1 MKTLG
6 TCMILMS
13 VAAGCGAADD
23 RESGLNSPAQ
33 PSVTGGQLMLGSSGA
48 AVRAVNEYLKRFGY
62 FPSAELAAQYPA
74 WRPIVDQA
82 PADPSHYDEH
92 TAAAVRALQSNAGR
106 APTGVVDEATRVLL
120 AQPRCGVP
128 EGIERLD
135 ASDKFA
141 NHHTSW
147 AGRTSLTY
155 RLQNTDDVS
164 LPDARA
170 AVSAALSRW
179 SQQTNMTFSEV
190 GGAADIEIR
199 FSAIDGF
206 DGALGS
212 TTLPLG
218 GDVTLDT
225 AEIWSASPTLPAP
238 PDTTDLQYVLIH
250 ELGHALG
257 IRHSSVTNAVMYP
270 FYGPPVRGVAVDDKV
285 AVSALYDTFTA
296 MPGSA
301 KDIGIGASGHVW
313 IIGTDAHGN
322 GDFGIYNWSLG
333 SWRRAD
339 GGAIRIA
346 VSPTG
351 VPWVV
356 NAGGNIWRRTTNSA
370 TTGTWELMPGLATDI
385 GIGYDGSVWIVGSI
399 TAPAREGQIFK
410 FNGSGWDQANNGS
423 GVRISVGPSGD
434 PWILTSTAAIFHRNS
449 SSPFSGNWI
458 QQLGN
463 VYTFADVGVGPGN
476 YAWSPGFATT
486 GASALL
492 VRDEQTAFESA
503 PARAE
508 WVLANARFSNQT
520 RLINVAVDSTGS
532 PWVVAENGAIFRSTR

>member
-1 MKTLG
+1 MKTLS
-6 TCMILMS
+6 TCMVLMS
-13 VAAGCGAADD
+13 VAGCGAPDD
-23 RESGLNSPAQ
+23 RESGLNPPAQ

-62 FPSAELAAQYPA
+62 FPSADLAAQYPA

-82 PADPSHYDEH
+82 PADPLRYDEH
-92 TAAAVRALQSNAGR
+92 TAAAVRALQSIGGL

-120 AQPRCGVP
+120 ARPRCGVP
-128 EGIERLD
+128 DGIERLD

-141 NHHTSW
+141 NHYTSW

-225 AEIWSASPTLPAP
+225 AETWSASPTLPAP
-238 PDTTDLQYVLIH
+238 PNTTDLQYVLIH

-257 IRHSSVTNAVMYP
+257 IRHSSVTNAVMLP
-270 FYGPPVRGVAVDDKV
+270 FYDVPVRGVAVDDKV
-285 AVSALYDTFTA
+285 AVSALYDTFTT

-313 IIGTDAHGN
+313 IIGTDALGN

-486 GASALL
+486 GASGLL
-492 VRDEQTAFESA
+492 VRDEQPALDGA
-503 PARAE
+503 PSRAE

-532 PWVVAENGAIFRSTR
+532 PWLVAENGAIFRSTR